1 MAACVQNKLAFLM
14 ALAMLTLTGLSTG
27 VSAESLTAPSSKK
40 FKMDYDPTFVSGPI
54 DKDDVAPTDV
64 KARSMKIYDLYR
76 NGKLEQGLKEM
87 RFMLAWVEARLPR
100 LSASRARSYLWMGV
114 LLREL
119 GKSDQA
125 IAYLSESVDM
135 LSTLSA
141 SDPSLRGK
149 LVDQMTYLSETY
161 SQAGRYPDALAIQ
174 EKAVKIS
181 DELSEVAADSAV
193 KQFFALQVLANRY
206 TDLDRDQDALELR
219 KKLATTMRKQYRTN
233 PDRMT
238 LLITAQFAIW
248 GHYTALGRDLEAKA
262 AAAMIASICQEAE
275 KVGGG
280 PAPVYPSLAFC
291 YAMLGVTKMAYKDW
305 LKALASFE
313 KSIEIYRVLATR
325 DSNYLGQLA
334 RSLGNASVINQQLGR
349 LPQALLLAEEAVDTS
364 RKLETLK
371 SGGEPDFF
379 DYKARMDN
387 YTPNLQVLGGLQLST
402 GQPEQAR
409 ATFDELISI
418 LRPLAA
424 IHDSY
429 RVTLLEV
436 LNTVEDLNRREGI
449 ETGAKREIAASDL
462 SFLPRND
469 PATPLKRAVVRLW
482 PTFNGKSIGI
492 GLLGTGFV
500 VRREGDR
507 AWIATVLH
515 VVRHPQDNVVATK
528 LEAELYTGPL
538 PPGLVPPR
546 LEVILNSS
554 TPLPERGDEPILLE
568 VRGLP
573 RDVQPL
579 GMSVAPPE
587 GVLTVVGHPSSS
599 YPWTV
604 ARYPLLKASPIL
616 VLDGRLDEGASG
628 SPVLTPSGQVVGL
641 VYRSTGEGEPVPLVY
656 AYPSLFIQGKLP

>member
-1 MAACVQNKLAFLM
+1 M

-27 VSAESLTAPSSKK
+27 VLAESLTAPSSKK
-40 FKMDYDPTFVSGPI
+40 FKFDYDPTFGSGPI
-54 DKDDVAPTDV
+54 DKDDAAPTDI
-64 KARSMKIYDLYR
+64 KARSLKIYDLYR

-87 RFMLAWVEARLPR
+87 RFMLAWIEAKLPR
-100 LSASRARSYLWMGV
+100 LSASRARSNLWMGV
-114 LLREL
+114 LLQEL
-119 GKSDQA
+119 GKPDQA
-125 IAYLSESVDM
+125 TAYLSESVDI
-135 LSTLSA
+135 LRTLSA
-141 SDPSLRGK
+141 SDPSLKVR
-149 LVDQMTYLSETY
+149 LVSQMTYLSETY
-161 SQAGRYPDALAIQ
+161 SQAGRHTDAFAIQ
-174 EKAVKIS
+174 EKAVKVS
-181 DELSEVAADSAV
+181 DELSEADADSAFT
-193 KQFFALQVLANRY
+193 QFFALQVLANRY
-206 TDLDRDQDALELR
+206 TDLDRDQDALATR
-219 KKLATTMRKQYRTN
+219 KKLAITMRKRYRTN

-238 LLITAQFAIW
+238 LLIIAQYAIV
-248 GHYTALGRDLEAKA
+248 GHYTALGRDREAEA
-262 AAAMIASICQEAE
+262 AAGVIASTCQSAE
-275 KVGGG
+275 KGGG
-280 PAPVYPSLAFC
+280 EPASVYPSLAFC
-291 YAMLGVTKMAYKDW
+291 HSMLGVIKMLYKDW
-305 LKALASFE
+305 LKSLASIE
-313 KSIEIYRVLATR
+313 KAIALYRVLAGR
-325 DSNYLGQLA
+325 DSSYLGQLA
-334 RSLGNASVINQQLGR
+334 RSLGNASIINQQLGR

-371 SGGEPDFF
+371 SGEPDFF
-379 DYKARMDN
+379 EYKKRMIN
-387 YTPNLQVLGGLQLST
+387 YTPSLQLLGGLQLST

-424 IHDSY
+424 VDNSF

-482 PTFNGKSIGI
+482 PTFNGKSRI

-500 VRREGDR
+500 VRRVGDR
-507 AWIATVLH
+507 AWIATALH
-515 VVRHPQDNVVATK
+515 VVRHPQDNVMATK

-546 LEVILNSS
+546 LEVVLNSS

-604 ARYPLLKASPIL
+604 GRYPLLKASPIL
-616 VLDGRLDEGASG
+616 LLDGRLDEGASG
-628 SPVLTPSGQVVGL
+628 SPVLTQSGQVVGL

-656 AYPSLFIQGKLP
+656 AYPSLLIQGKLP

>member
-1 MAACVQNKLAFLM
+1 MRRKLAFLM

-27 VSAESLTAPSSKK
+27 ASAEFLTAPSSKK
-40 FKMDYDPTFVSGPI
+40 FKFDYDPTFSSGPI
-54 DKDDVAPTDV
+54 DKDDAAPTDV
-64 KARSMKIYDLYR
+64 KARSLKIYNLYR
-76 NGKLEQGLKEM
+76 KGKLEQGLKEM
-87 RFMLAWVEARLPR
+87 RSMLAWIEAKLPR
-100 LSASRARSYLWMGV
+100 LSASRARSNLWMGV
-114 LLREL
+114 LLQKL
-119 GKSDQA
+119 GKPDQA
-125 IAYLSESVDM
+125 ITFLSESVDI

-141 SDPSLRGK
+141 SDPSLKVR

-161 SQAGRYPDALAIQ
+161 SQAGRHPDAFAIQ

-181 DELSEVAADSAV
+181 GELSETVAGSIV
-193 KQFFALQVLANRY
+193 TQFSALQVLANRY
-206 TDLDRDQDALELR
+206 TDLDRDQDALAIRKEL
-219 KKLATTMRKQYRTN
+219 AITMRKQYRIN

-238 LLITAQFAIW
+238 LLIFAEYAIVV
-248 GHYTALGRDLEAKA
+248 HYTALDRDREAEA
-262 AAAMIASICQEAE
+262 AAGVIASICQEAE
-275 KVGGG
+275 KGEIL
-280 PAPVYPSLAFC
+280 ASVYPSLAIC
-291 YAMLGVTKMAYKDW
+291 HSTLGVIRMLSKDW
-305 LKALASFE
+305 LKSLASIE
-313 KSIEIYRVLATR
+313 KAIEINRVLAGR
-325 DSNYLGQLA
+325 DSSYLGMLA

-349 LPQALLLAEEAVDTS
+349 LPQALLHAEEAVDTS

-371 SGGEPDFF
+371 SGEPDFF
-379 DYKARMDN
+379 DYTFRMTN
-387 YTPNLQVLGGLQLST
+387 YIPSLQVLGGLQLST

-424 IHDSY
+424 VENSF

-436 LNTVEDLNRREGI
+436 LNTVEDLNRKEGI
-449 ETGAKREIAASDL
+449 ETGAIREITASDL
-462 SFLPRND
+462 SLLPRND

-482 PTFNGKSIGI
+482 PTFNGKSIRI

-500 VRREGDR
+500 VRRKGDR
-507 AWIATVLH
+507 AWIATALH

-538 PPGLVPPR
+538 PPGFVRPR
-546 LEVILNSS
+546 LEVVLNSS

-604 ARYPLLKASPIL
+604 GSYPLLKASPIL

-628 SPVLTPSGQVVGL
+628 SPVLTQSGQVVGL

-656 AYPSLFIQGKLP
+656 AYPSLLIQGKLP